1 MSNAP
6 TVLFGPAPLARAVVR
21 SSASATA
28 TTVTPDDSGTMFINL
43 GTSGTH
49 TYTLPAVA
57 DCEGKCFIF
66 FNGQTTNSLAITGG
80 TADKIIGVDD
90 LTGDTI
96 TSDAVAGSCCI
107 IIGDGTWYYAI
118 TTSGAQTTAGVWTVS
133 S

>member
-6 TVLFGPAPLARAVVR
+6 TVLMGLVPLIRAIVR
-21 SSASATA
+21 SAATDTA
-28 TTVTPDDSGTMFINL
+28 TTVTADDSGTMFINL

-49 TYTLPAVA
+49 TYTLPTLALGA
-57 DCEGKCFIF
+57 GKHWIF

-80 TADKIIGVDD
+80 TTDKIIGVDD

-96 TSDAVAGSCCI
+96 TSDAVAGSAAIVVC
-107 IIGDGTWYYAI
+107 DGTWYYAI
-118 TTSGAQTTAGVWTVS
+118 TTSGAITTAGVWTVS

>member
-6 TVLFGPAPLARAVVR
+6 TVLMGLVPLIRAVVR
-21 SSASATA
+21 SAATDTA
-28 TTVTPDDSGTMFINL
+28 TTVTADDSGTLFVNL

-57 DCEGKCFIF
+57 DCSGKCFIF
-66 FNGQTTNSLAITGG
+66 FNGQTTSSLAITGG

-96 TSDAVAGSCCI
+96 TSDAVAGSACLI
-107 IIGDGTWYYAI
+107 FGDGTWYYAI
-118 TTSGAQTTAGVWTVS
+118 TTSGAPTTAGVWTVS

>member
-1 MSNAP
+1 MGNAP
-6 TVLFGPAPLARAVVR
+6 DVLMGLVPLIRAFVR
-21 SSASATA
+21 SASTDTA
-28 TTVTPDDSGTMFINL
+28 TTVTPDDSGTLFVNL

-49 TYTLPAVA
+49 TYTLPSVT
-57 DCEGKCFIF
+57 DCKGKCFIF
-66 FNGQTTNSLAITGG
+66 FNGQTTSSLAITGG

-96 TSDAVAGSCCI
+96 TSDAVAGSACLI
-107 IIGDGTWYYAI
+107 FGDGTWYYAI